1 VVELIDNDDIEV
13 GRIDRLNATGVERLN
28 RGEDVI
34 ENARLVTTNPELAKG
49 AIA

>member
-1 VVELIDNDDIEV
+1 VELIDNDDIEV

-34 ENARLVTTNPELAKG
+34 ENARPVAPNPELAE
-49 AIA
+49 ARIA